1 MINRHNLAKRE
12 QKREGYFS
20 IEKRIRPDYI
30 MLIIILTKRHCWGYN
45 RNFRLKVHYNLAQV
59 GIRIQCKGYKEKKEI
74 RKGYEI

>member
-1 MINRHNLAKRE
+1 
-12 QKREGYFS
+12 
-20 IEKRIRPDYI
+20 
-30 MLIIILTKRHCWGYN
+30 MLIIILTKRHYWGYN